1 MCAIHLLHRQNKHDF
16 DVVVQMYK
24 LIEYSDNY
32 SNTSEIL
39 WQYCRDEPAV
49 DVANGNVVDFD
60 AVNGLLIRLKLKKR

>member
-1 MCAIHLLHRQNKHDF
+1 
-16 DVVVQMYK
+16 MYK

-60 AVNGLLIRLKLKKR
+60 AANVLLIRLKLKKR